1 MNLKILLWDVMFDF
15 NLGFAIRDIYMLGD
29 GLLDLIVFDPRHL
42 LTEKV
47 ESVTRYSGFA
57 IEHYTALSTID
68 GEDSALDFVQSYP
81 NRIVCAVPEEEANDV
96 NDFEF
101 YPDDLIVFG
110 NEHRGIP
117 DSVTELAHKKI
128 VIPMYGSVY
137 PRPDFG
143 GKVSNVGTQRCLS
156 LHTSIS
162 IILYVAVRNLTQFEN
177 WRTTFNTQMKFDKK
191 SMSNYPA
198 TSRCTTFTG

>member
-1 MNLKILLWDVMFDF
+1 VNLKIMLWDVMFDF
-15 NLGFAIRDIYMLGD
+15 NLGFAIRDIYMLGN
-29 GLLDLIVFDPRHL
+29 GLLDLVVFDSRHL
-42 LTEKV
+42 LTDKI

-57 IEHYTALSTID
+57 IEHYTALSSMSK
-68 GEDSALDFVQSYP
+68 EDSALEYIQSYP
-81 NRIVCAVPEEEANDV
+81 NRIVCAVPDEDEANDV

-101 YPDDLIVFG
+101 YHDDLIMFG
-110 NEHRGIP
+110 NEHSGIP
-117 DSVTELAHKKI
+117 ISVSELAHKKI

-162 IILYVAVRNLTQFEN
+162 IIVYTAVRNLTQYED
-177 WRTTFNTQMKFDKK
+177 WRTTFYTQMEFGQR
-191 SMSNYPA
+191 S
-198 TSRCTTFTG
+198 